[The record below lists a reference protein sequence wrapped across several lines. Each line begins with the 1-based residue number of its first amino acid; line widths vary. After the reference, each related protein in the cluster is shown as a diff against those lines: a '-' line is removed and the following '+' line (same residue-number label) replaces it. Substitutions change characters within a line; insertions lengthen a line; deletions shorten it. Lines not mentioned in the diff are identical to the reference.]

1 MVKELD
7 KYDLEATTLFRSCN
21 TGILSTISKKYEGYP
36 FGSFITYVSGRSKII
51 YLYLSDLAQ
60 HTKNLNFKTESCLT
74 ISKTTGQKDKQNS
87 QRLTLMGDLKLVP
100 KDDLD
105 DCRYLYH
112 LLLPESKQYAGFHD
126 FNFYQLEIKH
136 VRWIGGFG
144 KIKWLNEEKWRNS
157 SPKWLNQE
165 EGIISHMNDDHSN
178 SIVSSLNAQHRVKD
192 KEAKMICLNTDGY
205 YLLSGGKYYFIQF
218 FDSCYTMKDYK
229 NCLVNLAKK
238 YKTYEL

>member
-1 MVKELD
+1 MAKELD
-7 KYDLEATTLFRSCN
+7 KYNLDATALFRSCN

-60 HTKNLNFKTESCLT
+60 HTKNLNFKPESCLT

-100 KDDLD
+100 KNDLD

-178 SIVSSLNAQHRVKD
+178 SIISTLNAQHGIKD
-192 KEAKMICLNTDGY
+192 KNAKMNKLQIDGY
-205 YLLSGGKYYFIQF
+205 FALSNGKEYFLKFEQVCKSA
-218 FDSCYTMKDYK
+218 DEYK
-229 NCLVNLAKK
+229 TELIKHAKK
-238 YKTYEL
+238 YRSYEL